1 MLLHIFY
8 SGDQSHASNLIFSPQ
23 AQQWWSS
30 YSILQFDGTCSSS
43 NATLHPFCMTLMMLH
58 FLLTVVTVNDY
69 LAQRDA
75 EWMGRVHRFLGLSV
89 GLIQV
94 YIHYRVRNTK
104 NWIPRIICW
113 RLERLKLIPGKPLCF
128 ARNIVLNHLKF

>member
-1 MLLHIFY
+1 MVLLHIFY
-8 SGDQSHASNLIFSPQ
+8 SGDQSHASNLIFSPK
-23 AQQWWSS
+23 AQQWSS

-104 NWIPRIICW
+104 N
-113 RLERLKLIPGKPLCF
+113 
-128 ARNIVLNHLKF
+128 

>member
-1 MLLHIFY
+1 MVLLHIFY

-43 NATLHPFCMTLMMLH
+43 NATLHPFCMTPMMLH

-75 EWMGRVHRFLGLSV
+75 EWMERVHRFLGLSV

-94 YIHYRVRNTK
+94 YIHYRVRKLNSK
-104 NWIPRIICW
+104 NNM
-113 RLERLKLIPGKPLCF
+113 LE
-128 ARNIVLNHLKF
+128 A